1 MKTAIKILA
10 LTSMATVSA
19 WTFAAET
26 QAANPDPWEF
36 FNRKIFVFNDFLD
49 RYFLKPV
56 AKGYDTVAPQFLE
69 DGVHRMFSNVG
80 EIGNTL
86 NSLLQAKFK
95 NTAESGG
102 RFVVNSTIGLLGFF
116 DVASKMG
123 IQEHDE
129 DFGQTLGYWGV
140 HSGPYLVVPFFGP
153 RTVRDGFGSIADS
166 YTDPISLTVDH
177 IPTRN
182 EVLGGRVIDTRV
194 QLLKAEELISG
205 DRYIFIRDAY
215 LQRRQFLID
224 DGVVKDSFGGDDF
237 MDDDSDD
244 GSGASRQDHSVPA
257 TPQDKP
263 APPKS
268 E

>member
-1 MKTAIKILA
+1 MKTAIKALA
-10 LTSMATVSA
+10 LTSMMAASA
-19 WTFAAET
+19 WVAAADKEV
-26 QAANPDPWEF
+26 ANPDPWEP
-36 FNRKIFVFNDFLD
+36 FNRKIYVFNDYLD

-56 AKGYDTVAPQFLE
+56 AKGYEAVTPQFLE
-69 DGVHRMFSNVG
+69 DGVHHMFSNVG
-80 EIGNTL
+80 EVSNFL

-123 IQEHDE
+123 MQVHEE

-153 RTVRDGFGSIADS
+153 RTVRDGFGSIADT
-166 YTDPISLTVDH
+166 YTDPVSQEIDH
-177 IPTRN
+177 VPTRN
-182 EVLGGRVIDTRV
+182 EVLAVRVVDTRA

-215 LQRRQFLID
+215 LQRRQFLVN
-224 DGVVKDSFGGDDF
+224 DGAVQDSFGGDDF
-237 MDDDSDD
+237 MDDSA
-244 GSGASRQDHSVPA
+244 GGESGAPNENNPTPEAPQREPTPA
-257 TPQDKP
+257 E
-263 APPKS
+263 S
-268 E
+268 H